1 MVFAIYDTLHA
12 SIGAANNVALFQV
25 ANTAIAKGS
34 DNFCIDEKRTTA
46 GASDDFDVCVDGEH
60 TFLSSPLVYDFEP
73 VGVAFVCVSE
83 RLYVLLG
90 VDRRAV
96 A

>member
-1 MVFAIYDTLHA
+1 MEVWVLDVLQDFHERTKTLT
-12 SIGAANNVALFQV
+12 
-25 ANTAIAKGS
+25 TA
-34 DNFCIDEKRTTA
+34 A
-46 GASDDFDVCVDGEH
+46 GASDDFDVGVDGEH

-73 VGVAFVCVSE
+73 VGMAFVCVSE